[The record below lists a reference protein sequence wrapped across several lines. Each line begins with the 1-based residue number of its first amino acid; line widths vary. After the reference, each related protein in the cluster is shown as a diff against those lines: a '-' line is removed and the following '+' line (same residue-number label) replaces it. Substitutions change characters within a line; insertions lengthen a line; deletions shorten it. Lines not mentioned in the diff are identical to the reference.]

1 VGRANAPETN
11 GRVDQVASEKNA
23 RRMPSGSDWGAA
35 QSLSHMGI
43 QSERLK
49 EEVVGDVKFFDEKP

>member
-1 VGRANAPETN
+1 
-11 GRVDQVASEKNA
+11 
-23 RRMPSGSDWGAA
+23 MPCDWGAA
-35 QSLSHMGI
+35 ESLSRMGI